1 MSISTN
7 TPHVTYTEQEFKAAL
22 ALLAGAR
29 DVTVLGHLNPD
40 PDAFGSMVALGL
52 ALRALGATVRVSFGS
67 PDELPPSL
75 SVIDPGDLYVP
86 ASQLPDQAPGLLVTV
101 DCASLGR
108 LDGLV
113 GLPQRTIEA
122 GGPVLVVDHHMSN
135 TRFGTHHLVDVTA
148 ESTTV
153 IILRLI
159 DGLGVEL
166 TEPIARAVYA
176 GLLTDTSSFRRAKP
190 STHELAARLIA
201 AGVDPDKT
209 GRALIGTHPFGRLR
223 MLAAVFGRATY
234 DPEAAQ
240 GLGVVFTSVLTEDM
254 AGLPAEEAESVIDTV
269 RGSGEAEVAVVLK
282 QAGPASWV
290 GSLRAV
296 GHLDVNAVASVF
308 GGGGHR
314 FAAGFSTEGTLDE
327 VRERLFAA
335 LATAPLV

>member
-7 TPHVTYTEQEFKAAL
+7 TPHVTYTEQEFQAAL
-22 ALLAGAR
+22 ALLADAR

-75 SVIDPGDLYVP
+75 AVLDPGDLYVS
-86 ASQLPDQAPGLLVTV
+86 ASRLPKQAPGLLVTV

-108 LDGLV
+108 LDGLI
-113 GLPQRTIEA
+113 GLPETMIEA
-122 GGPVLVVDHHMSN
+122 GRSVLVVDHHLSN

-153 IILRLI
+153 IVLRLI

-190 STHELAARLIA
+190 ATHEVAARLIA

-234 DPEAAQ
+234 DQQAAR

-254 AGLPAEEAESVIDTV
+254 AGLPAEEAESVIDIV
-269 RGSGEAEVAVVLK
+269 RGSGEAEVAAVLK
-282 QAGPASWV
+282 QAGPTSWV

-296 GHLDVNAVASVF
+296 GHLDVNAVATSF

-335 LATAPLV
+335 LAVAPLV

>member
-1 MSISTN
+1 MPN
-7 TPHVTYTEQEFKAAL
+7 TYTEQELRSAVQ
-22 ALLAGAR
+22 LLADAR

-52 ALRALGATVRVSFGS
+52 ALRQRGATVRVSFGS

-75 SVIDPGDLYVP
+75 AVLDPGELYVP
-86 ASQLPDQAPGLLVTV
+86 ASVLPSGAPGLLVTV

-113 GLPQRTIEA
+113 DLPAATVAA
-122 GGPVLVVDHHMSN
+122 GGEVLVVDHHMSN
-135 TRFGTHHLVDVTA
+135 TRFGTHQLVDVTA

-159 DGLGVEL
+159 DELGVEL

-190 STHELAARLIA
+190 ATHQVAARLIA
-201 AGVDPDKT
+201 AGVDPDAT

-223 MLAAVFGRATY
+223 MLAAVFGRAVF
-234 DPEAAQ
+234 DPAAAQ
-240 GLGVVFTSVLTEDM
+240 GLGVVFTSVLIEDM
-254 AGLPAEEAESVIDTV
+254 VGLPAEEAESVIDIV
-269 RGSGEAEVAVVLK
+269 RTSGEAEVAAVLK
-282 QAGPASWV
+282 QVGPTRWT

-296 GHLDVNAVASVF
+296 GHLDVNAAATTF

-314 FAAGFSTEGTLDE
+314 FAAGFSAEGTLDE
-327 VRERLFAA
+327 VRDRLFAA
-335 LATAPLV
+335 LAAAPLV

>member
-1 MSISTN
+1 MSIPTE
-7 TPHVTYTEQEFKAAL
+7 TPHATYTEQEFRAAV
-22 ALLAGAR
+22 ALLADAP

-75 SVIDPGDLYVP
+75 SVLDPGDLYLP
-86 ASQLPDQAPGLLVTV
+86 ASALPQTPPGLLVTV

-113 GLPQRTIEA
+113 DLPADTISA
-122 GGPVLVVDHHMSN
+122 GGSVLVVDHHLSN

-153 IILRLI
+153 IVLRLI
-159 DGLGVEL
+159 DALGVEL

-190 STHELAARLIA
+190 VTHEIAARLIA
-201 AGVDPDKT
+201 AGVDPDAT
-209 GRALIGTHPFGRLR
+209 GRALIGTHPFGRLA
-223 MLAAVFGRATY
+223 MLAAVFERAIF
-234 DPEAAQ
+234 DADAAQ
-240 GLGVVFTSVLTEDM
+240 GLGVVFTSVQLEDM
-254 AGLPAEEAESVIDTV
+254 AGLPAEEAESVIDIV
-269 RGSGEAEVAVVLK
+269 RSSGDAEVAAVLK
-282 QAGPASWV
+282 QLGPTLWT

-296 GHLDVNAVASVF
+296 GHLDVRVAAASF
-308 GGGGHR
+308 GGGGHQ
-314 FAAGFSTEGTLDE
+314 FAAGFTAEGTLAE
-327 VRERLFAA
+327 VKDRLFAA
-335 LATAPLV
+335 LAAAPLV

>member
-1 MSISTN
+1 VSISTN
-7 TPHVTYTEQEFKAAL
+7 TPHVTYTEQELDSAL

-52 ALRALGATVRVSFGS
+52 ALRALDATVRVSFGS

-75 SVIDPGDLYVP
+75 SVLDPGDLYVR
-86 ASQLPDQAPGLLVTV
+86 ASELPKQAPGLLVTV

-113 GLPQRTIEA
+113 DLPEATVEA
-122 GGPVLVVDHHMSN
+122 GGSVLVVDHHLSN

-153 IILRLI
+153 IVLRLI
-159 DGLGVEL
+159 DALGVEL

-190 STHELAARLIA
+190 STHEVAARLIA

-209 GRALIGTHPFGRLR
+209 GRALIGTHPFGRLG
-223 MLAAVFGRATY
+223 MLAAVLGRAIY
-234 DPEAAQ
+234 DQEAAR
-240 GLGVVFTSVLTEDM
+240 GLGVVFTSVLIEDM
-254 AGLPAEEAESVIDTV
+254 AGLPAEEAESVIDIV
-269 RGSGEAEVAVVLK
+269 RGSGEAEVAAVLK
-282 QAGPASWV
+282 QAGPTEWV

-296 GHLDVNAVASVF
+296 GHLDVNAVATAF

-314 FAAGFSTEGTLDE
+314 FAAGFSTTGTLDE
-327 VRERLFAA
+327 VRERLFVA

>member
-1 MSISTN
+1 MPN
-7 TPHVTYTEQEFKAAL
+7 TYSEQELRDAVD
-22 ALLAGAR
+22 LLAHAR

-52 ALRALGATVRVSFGS
+52 ALRALGARVRVSFGS

-75 SVIDPGDLYVP
+75 SVLDPGDLYVRASELP
-86 ASQLPDQAPGLLVTV
+86 ADAPGLLVTV

-108 LDGLV
+108 LDGLD
-113 GLPQRTIEA
+113 GLPAATVAA
-122 GGPVLVVDHHMSN
+122 GGSVLVIDHHLSN

-153 IILRLI
+153 IVLRLI
-159 DGLGVEL
+159 DALGVEL

-190 STHELAARLIA
+190 STHHVAARLIA
-201 AGVDPDKT
+201 AGVDPDAT
-209 GRALIGTHPFGRLR
+209 GRALIGTHPFERLR
-223 MLAAVFGRATY
+223 MLASVFGRAVL
-234 DPEAAQ
+234 DRDAAH
-240 GLGVVFTSVLTEDM
+240 GLGVVFTAVLLDDL
-254 AGLPAEEAESVIDTV
+254 AGLPAEEAESVIDIV
-269 RGSGEAEVAVVLK
+269 RTSGEAEVAAVLK
-282 QAGPASWV
+282 QSGPMEWV

-296 GHLDVNAVASVF
+296 GHVDVSAVAATF

-314 FAAGFSTEGTLDE
+314 FAAGFSAEGTLDE
-327 VRERLFAA
+327 VRDRLFAA